1 MQSSSNGTV
10 AGSDDTRMVLEGLR
24 RVVQALRVTARD
36 AEVRHGVSA
45 AQIFILHLLERDGAA
60 SVSELAARSFTH
72 QSSVSVVVT
81 RLAAAGLVARDRAAD
96 DARRAEIALTPRGRA
111 LLRRVPEPAQSRLV
125 ASLARVTATERRALA
140 RGLAALV
147 REMGIADGAAGMFFE
162 DGRGAAARAGHRG
175 ATNRR
180 VGATQR
186 NSTPRSTDR

>member
-1 MQSSSNGTV
+1 MQSSRSRTS
-10 AGSDDTRMVLEGLR
+10 ATSDETRSVLEGLR
-24 RVVQALRVTARD
+24 RVVQALRMTARD

-81 RLAAAGLVARDRAAD
+81 RLADAGLVARARATD
-96 DARRAEIALTPRGRA
+96 DARRAEIALTARGRA

-125 ASLARVTATERRALA
+125 EALARVSSTERRALA

-162 DGRGAAARAGHRG
+162 DGRSA
-175 ATNRR
+175 
-180 VGATQR
+180 VGAQR
-186 NSTPRSTDR
+186 RTGAKRRDATAQPAKQRRSAKR